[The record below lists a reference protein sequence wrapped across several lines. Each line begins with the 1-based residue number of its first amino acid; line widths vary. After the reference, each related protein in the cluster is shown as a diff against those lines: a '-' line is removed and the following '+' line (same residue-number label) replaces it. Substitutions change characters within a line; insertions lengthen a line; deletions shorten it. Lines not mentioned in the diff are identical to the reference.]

1 MTLRLLGIDPG
12 MRLLMSGKALREMTE
27 GKRRLYAALAGSVTH
42 GEQRVLEDARHSII
56 TTDHPDA
63 VLRAI
68 RDLLEEVRRGPAG
81 A

>member
-1 MTLRLLGIDPG
+1 LRHRTRLTGEPGIG
-12 MRLLMSGKALREMTE
+12 
-27 GKRRLYAALAGSVTH
+27 
-42 GEQRVLEDARHSII
+42 ARHSTI

-63 VLRAI
+63 VVQAI

>member
-1 MTLRLLGIDPG
+1 VSLN
-12 MRLLMSGKALREMTE
+12 K

-42 GEQRVLEDARHSII
+42 GEQRVLEDARHSTI
-56 TTDHPDA
+56 TTDRPDA
-63 VLRAI
+63 VVQAL